1 MIKKYTRGWLTI
13 ANKISD
19 LEIIQA
25 VLSSETQKQAAER
38 LHITQAT
45 LSRRLKNPKLKAEL
59 SKYRLGLIDKTSTEL
74 IKSNIIATE
83 KLVELLNSDS
93 ELTRYNASTKILQ
106 LSRDY
111 VLMSDIAT
119 RLEALEKNNRF

>member
-1 MIKKYTRGWLTI
+1 MEVIYI
-13 ANKISD
+13 ANKITD
-19 LEIIQA
+19 LQIIQA
-25 VLSSETQKQAAER
+25 ILSTDTQKQASEK
-38 LHITQAT
+38 LNITQAT

-59 SKYRLGLIDKTSTEL
+59 SKYRLEIIDKTSTEL

-83 KLVELLNSDS
+83 KLTELLASDS

-111 VLMSDIAT
+111 VMLSDIAT
-119 RLEALEKNNRF
+119 RLEALEKSNRI

>member
-1 MIKKYTRGWLTI
+1 MEVIYI
-13 ANKISD
+13 ANKITD
-19 LEIIQA
+19 LQIIQA
-25 VLSSETQKQAAER
+25 ILSTDTQKQASEK
-38 LHITQAT
+38 LNITQAT

-59 SKYRLGLIDKTSTEL
+59 SKYRLEIIDKTSTEL

-83 KLVELLNSDS
+83 KLTELLNSDS

-111 VLMSDIAT
+111 VMLSDIAT
-119 RLEALEKNNRF
+119 RLEALEKSNRI

>member
-1 MIKKYTRGWLTI
+1 MINI

-25 VLSSETQKQAAER
+25 ILSSDTQKQASEK
-38 LHITQAT
+38 LNITQAT
-45 LSRRLKNPKLKAEL
+45 LSRRLKNPKLKTEL
-59 SKYRLGLIDKTSTEL
+59 SKYRLELIDKTSTEL

-83 KLVELLNSDS
+83 KLTELLNSDS

-119 RLEALEKNNRF
+119 RLEALEKSNKI